1 MSALVLCLS
10 HVGERKAYKVCELF
24 LLLHDCQCSTEC
36 TLHGSQL
43 RQAAKRVL
51 LSTAHHKTS
60 AKICTALRKHT
71 GLKQPSRAERKL
83 VLFSLSLSLSFTH
96 TQVIPTVS
104 SVPFYST
111 LIPLLFVLTVTAVK
125 DAYDDIVSPLAVVGG
140 GGGVY

>member
-10 HVGERKAYKVCELF
+10 HVGERKTYKVCELF

-83 VLFSLSLSLSFTH
+83 VLFSLSLSLSLFHTH
-96 TQVIPTVS
+96 TGDPHCFLC
-104 SVPFYST
+104 SV
-111 LIPLLFVLTVTAVK
+111 LLHSHPPALCV
-125 DAYDDIVSPLAVVGG
+125 DCHCRQGCI
-140 GGGVY
+140 